1 MSGRPLIS
9 WTISAAKRS
18 CAFDHVVV
26 STDDE
31 EIAEIAERDGAW
43 VPFVRPDELSDD
55 HAGTLPVIAHAIDEL
70 KVRGIDFEATCCIY
84 PAALA
89 VGPREIVSAKLLLA
103 DHPAANFVTTV
114 TKYPAPVQEA
124 LQMERD
130 GALRYVTPGELRPR
144 TQDYAPRWY
153 DAGQL
158 YWGTN
163 TAWLSADS
171 MLDGCIGY
179 ELPTWRVQD
188 IDTEEDWERAEIIHK
203 IILER
208 GE

>member
-1 MSGRPLIS
+1 M
-9 WTISAAKRS
+9 
-18 CAFDHVVV
+18 V

-31 EIAEIAERDGAW
+31 EIAETAERACA
-43 VPFVRPDELSDD
+43 VPFVRPDELSGD

-70 KVRGIDFEATCCIY
+70 KAREIDFAGGLLHL
-84 PAALA
+84 PGS
-89 VGPREIVSAKLLLA
+89 VSRGPREIVAAKLLLA
-103 DHPAANFVTTV
+103 DHPAATFVTTV

-130 GALRYVTPGELRPR
+130 GALRFVTPGELRPR
-144 TQDYAPRWY
+144 TQDYSPRWI

-163 TAWLSADS
+163 VAWLSAGS

-203 IILER
+203 IIQER
-208 GE
+208 EERT